1 MAVALDLG
9 KMTTADK
16 LRLMEDLWQNL
27 AAEDLEI
34 PSPSW
39 HDEVLAERE
48 RQRLITSG
56 EESYVAWEVAKKQLR
71 AELQREAPSSRQ
83 PFLI

>member
-1 MAVALDLG
+1 VAAVKSAVDSLFQFHYSSSMAVALDLG

-16 LRLMEDLWQNL
+16 LRLMEDLWQNS

-39 HDEVLAERE
+39 HGDVLTERE
-48 RQRLITSG
+48 RLVTSG
-56 EESYVAWEVAKKQLR
+56 EESYIA
-71 AELQREAPSSRQ
+71 
-83 PFLI
+83 

>member
-27 AAEDLEI
+27 TTEDPEI
-34 PSPSW
+34 TSPAC
-39 HDEVLAERE
+39 HGDILAERD
-48 RQRLITSG
+48 RWISSG
-56 EESYVAWEVAKKQLR
+56 EEQLIDWEVAKKQLR
-71 AELQREAPSSRQ
+71 DEL
-83 PFLI
+83 L

>member
-1 MAVALDLG
+1 MAPALDFG

-27 AAEDLEI
+27 TIEELEI

-39 HDEVLAERE
+39 HGDVLAERE
-48 RQRLITSG
+48 RLITSG
-56 EESYVAWEVAKKQLR
+56 EENDIPWEVAKKQLR
-71 AELQREAPSSRQ
+71 AELQ
-83 PFLI
+83 

>member
-1 MAVALDLG
+1 MG
-9 KMTTADK
+9 
-16 LRLMEDLWQNL
+16 DLWQNL

-39 HDEVLAERE
+39 HDQVLAERK
-48 RQRLITSG
+48 RLITSG

-71 AELQREAPSSRQ
+71 AELQ
-83 PFLI
+83 

>member
-39 HDEVLAERE
+39 HGDVLAERE
-48 RQRLITSG
+48 RLITSG

-71 AELQREAPSSRQ
+71 AELQ
-83 PFLI
+83 